1 MYVLSSDEIKAWD
14 EYTIENEPISSI
26 NLMERA
32 AQNFVGWFT
41 KNFFDTNRQI
51 VVLCG
56 TGNNGGDGL
65 AIARMLSKKFYTVHV
80 IICHITQHKTK
91 DFIENLERIKL
102 RDVSS
107 IQELNAKDTF
117 TDIHPKSIIIDALL
131 GIGFNRPIDDTWKQL
146 FKKINSLTQTKISID
161 IPSGLSHDGFGNE
174 DTIKA
179 DYTITFQVPKL
190 SFFFAENEK
199 YVGIWHVI
207 PIGLDERFLLNKDFN
222 INYIQ
227 HSDIQNL
234 LIKRSKFSHK
244 GNFGHSLIIGGQNGM
259 MGAMVLAVKAAY
271 RSGVGIVTAHI
282 PKIGYSILQ
291 TSIPEAI
298 IKLDSD
304 ENNISEYKLDES
316 YNAVGIG
323 CGMGTSSQSLNA
335 LKKYIESSNKI
346 VIDADGLN
354 CIAKIGIDRIK
365 FKENTIITPHPKEF
379 SRLFGDT
386 KNSYE
391 RIKLAIEKANQYNI
405 IIVLKGAN
413 TTIVFPN
420 IEIYFNSTGNA
431 GMATA
436 GSGDVLTGILVG
448 LLSRG
453 YSQKEAVM
461 LGVYLHGLAGDLAKE
476 CIGMESLMASDIIEN
491 ISSAFKKLYS

>member
-1 MYVLSSDEIKAWD
+1 MYVLSSEEIKAWD

-41 KNFFDTNRQI
+41 KNYFDTNRQI
-51 VVLCG
+51 VVFCG

-80 IICHITQHKTK
+80 IICHITQHKSK

-102 RDVSS
+102 RDVAS

-117 TDIHPKSIIIDALL
+117 VDIHPKSIIIDALL
-131 GIGFNRPIDDTWKQL
+131 GIGFNKPIDDTWKPL
-146 FKKINSLTQTKISID
+146 FKKINSLPQTKISID
-161 IPSGLSHDGFGNE
+161 IPSGLSHNGFGNE

-190 SFFFAENEK
+190 SFFFSENEK
-199 YVGIWHVI
+199 FVGNWHVI
-207 PIGLDERFLLNKDFN
+207 SIGLDESYLLNKDFN

-227 HSDIQNL
+227 HFEIQNL
-234 LIKRSKFSHK
+234 LLKRSKFSHK
-244 GNFGHSLIIGGQNGM
+244 GNFGHSLIVGGQNGM
-259 MGAMVLAVKAAY
+259 MGAMVLATKAAY
-271 RSGVGIVTAHI
+271 RSGAGIVTAHI
-282 PKIGYSILQ
+282 PKIGNSILQ
-291 TSIPEAI
+291 STIPEAI
-298 IKLDSD
+298 INQDSD
-304 ENNISEYKLDES
+304 ENQISEYKFEES

-323 CGMGTSSQSLNA
+323 CGMGTASQSLIA
-335 LKKYIESSNKI
+335 VKKYIESSNNI

-354 CIAKIGIDRIK
+354 CIAKIGIDNIK

-379 SRLFGDT
+379 SRLFGET

-391 RIKLAIEKANQYNI
+391 RIKLAIDKANQYNI

-413 TTIVFPN
+413 TAIIFPSS
-420 IEIYFNSTGNA
+420 EVYFNSSGNS

-453 YSQKEAVM
+453 YSPKEAVL
-461 LGVYLHGLAGDLAKE
+461 LGVYLHGLAGDLAKDSF
-476 CIGMESLMASDIIEN
+476 GVESLMASDIIDN
-491 ISSAFKKLYS
+491 LSVAFKKLYI